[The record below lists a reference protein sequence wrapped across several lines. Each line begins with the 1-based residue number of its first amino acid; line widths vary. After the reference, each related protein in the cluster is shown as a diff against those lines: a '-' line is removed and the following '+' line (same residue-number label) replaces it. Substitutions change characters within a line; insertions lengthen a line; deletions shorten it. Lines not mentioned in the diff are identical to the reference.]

1 MQISTISIKIPTEL
15 DELLTFVSKKQDRS
29 KSSLVRLAVQEY
41 LEDIEDAMIG
51 EEVLNK
57 IEKGKAGFTSF
68 EDLKKKIGY
77 VED

>member
-1 MQISTISIKIPTEL
+1 MQTSTISIKIPTEL

-57 IEKGKAGFTSF
+57 IEKGKVNFTSF
-68 EDLKKKIGY
+68 EDLKKKVGY